1 MFQPGSVAARRTAGL
16 KTLIAQSWLN
26 RSVHPPWQVLADTL
40 LEREALVCRLGD
52 GMLPHDFAGLYVGG
66 EEVDRILRGLPGLGG
81 ATVDKVRPLLDSLA
95 PAVAA
100 AREAFVG
107 SLTGPEPFARM
118 ARRAGLASAEAEV
131 LAVLAAVELSPQR
144 MRLLAYVQDNVA

>member
-40 LEREALVCRLGD
+40 LQREALVCRLGD
-52 GMLPHDFAGLYVGG
+52 GVLPHDFAGLYVGA
-66 EEVDRILRGLPGLGG
+66 EEVDRILRGLPGLRRAGPDAVG
-81 ATVDKVRPLLDSLA
+81 PLLAGLA

-100 AREAFVG
+100 ARE
-107 SLTGPEPFARM
+107 PFAASP
-118 ARRAGLASAEAEV
+118 ARASELARV
-131 LAVLAAVELSPQR
+131 P
-144 MRLLAYVQDNVA
+144 